1 MKRLLLL
8 IAAGAGSAFGQQS
21 GALKKLGNYL
31 PSLTEIG
38 FITGSINTYLQ
49 AAALVRTVNREIAL
63 AKSLGDRM
71 DALEQQAKD
80 MYGQFQD
87 LRNINPYDMDSWA
100 NWLQRADNLNGYEM
114 GQFTFILGN
123 QILRTIDQKM
133 TVDFYGNI
141 QQALSYEVKDGNF
154 KAVLN
159 RYFMRSH
166 YVNYEERVRQ
176 VAVNNA
182 RVAIVANQHQ
192 LMALTQALA
201 QERDPARAR
210 GIRTAMALLELRL
223 HVLEGELRSPT
234 VDLSSTDRQ
243 IAFVSDVAQG
253 LAHDFEMLQGMLA
266 THQKNLVGLNKAW
279 RETAEGRLAKEK
291 RTDGVLSPIQVSRPV
306 YDPSDADKAPAPT
319 MNPDKPTEANVS
331 HGGSPTNMGDILF
344 LQNKIDFERLA
355 MAQTALLMDLLAANA
370 KATMLAAESGKRIAR
385 MNTRS
390 QATFGA
396 ENLSHALT
404 RSR

>member
-1 MKRLLLL
+1 MKRLGLLL
-8 IAAGAGSAFGQQS
+8 VALAGSAFGQQS
-21 GALKKLGNYL
+21 GALKKFGNYL

-38 FITGSINTYLQ
+38 FITGSINCYLQ

-63 AKSLGDRM
+63 AKSLGERM

-80 MYGQFQD
+80 MYGQFKD
-87 LRNINPYDMDSWA
+87 LQTINPYDMDSWA

-123 QILRTIDQKM
+123 QILKTIDQKM
-133 TVDFYGNI
+133 TVDFYDDI
-141 QQALSYEVKDGNF
+141 QQARSYQVKDGNF
-154 KAVLN
+154 KEVLN

-166 YVNYEERVRQ
+166 YVNYQERVRQ

-182 RVAIVANQHQ
+182 RVAIIAIQHQ
-192 LMALTQALA
+192 LMAMAQALH
-201 QERDPARAR
+201 QERDPARAER
-210 GIRTAMALLELRL
+210 IRAGMAPLEARIRQ
-223 HVLEGELRSPT
+223 LEGELRSPT
-234 VDLSSTDRQ
+234 VDLTSTDRQ

-253 LAHDFEMLQGMLA
+253 LAHDFDMLQGMLT

-291 RTDGVLSPIQVSRPV
+291 RTDGVLSPIQVSRSA
-306 YDPSDADKAPAPT
+306 YDPTDADKAPAPT
-319 MNPDKPTEANVS
+319 TNPDKPTEANVS
-331 HGGSPTNMGDILF
+331 HSGSPTNMGDILF

-355 MAQTALLMDLLAANA
+355 LAQTALLMDLLAANA

-385 MNTRS
+385 MNARS

-396 ENLSHALT
+396 ENLSHALE
-404 RSR
+404 RRQ